1 MEFTHLKELVSL
13 FNEGDMAK
21 LKLKNGEFELVLEK
35 AYGSV
40 QVAAPTMVATQSVAQ
55 TPVVSAAHNSVV
67 EAVVASTPLQNS
79 GEKIN
84 SPMVGTFYRSP
95 SPGADVFVKV
105 GSVVRKGSPV
115 GIIEAMKIM
124 NEIEAEFDC
133 KIVEIL
139 VEDGQ
144 PVEYDMPLFRV
155 ERV

>member
-1 MEFTHLKELVSL
+1 MDFTHLKELVNL
-13 FNEGDMAK
+13 FNEGTMSK
-21 LKLKNGEFELVLEK
+21 LEVKNGDFSLCLEK
-35 AYGSV
+35 QLV
-40 QVAAPTMVATQSVAQ
+40 QAPLVQTLPLAINTAAPQQAAPVVTQSAQ
-55 TPVVSAAHNSVV
+55 PSQEVV
-67 EAVVASTPLQNS
+67 QIS

-95 SPGADVFVKV
+95 SPGADAFVKV
-105 GSVVRKGSPV
+105 GSIVRKGSPV

-133 KIVEIL
+133 KIVEML